1 MIIKDIAIIGVGNLA
16 QSLLYRLESSK
27 AKVKI
32 RLYDKNTQKKS
43 LAKKSTITYSDVI
56 DHHLIKSQVII
67 IAVKP
72 NQYKGICRDI
82 KRFYSKS
89 SVIISLMAGVR
100 TTNLIKELNPETP
113 IARVMT
119 NVNSKYGNAS
129 TFIFSNKFCKDSKT
143 ISIKR
148 FFNIFGT
155 SHIVENENKIDKVT
169 ALTGSGP
176 AYFIHFLEAIIQTFK
191 KFGFSENEAKTYAKE
206 LFYGTAITCMDE
218 KKSLK
223 KIKDSVISKGGTT
236 DAALKNLDAL
246 KFKSILTKSIKE
258 AYNKAQQ
265 LGKNK

>member
-1 MIIKDIAIIGVGNLA
+1 MIKDIAIIGVGNLA

-27 AKVKI
+27 TKLKI
-32 RLYDKNTQKKS
+32 RLYDKDIRKKS
-43 LAKKSTITYSDVI
+43 LAKKPTITYSNII
-56 DHHLIKSQVII
+56 DKNLIKSEVII

-72 NQYKGICRDI
+72 NQYKDVCNDI
-82 KRFYSKS
+82 NNFCSKS
-89 SVIISLMAGVR
+89 SIVISLMAGVKI
-100 TTNLIKELNPETP
+100 TNLIKELNPEKS
-113 IARVMT
+113 IVRVMT
-119 NVNSKYGNAS
+119 NINSKYGNAS
-129 TFIFSNKFCKDSKT
+129 TFIFSNKFCKKSKVVL
-143 ISIKR
+143 IKR

-155 SHIVENENKIDKVT
+155 SYILENENKIDKVT

-191 KFGFSENEAKTYAKE
+191 NFGFSENESETYAKE
-206 LFYGTAITCMDE
+206 LFYGTAITYMNE
-218 KKSLK
+218 KKNLK

-236 DAALKNLDAL
+236 DAALKTLDAL

>member
-1 MIIKDIAIIGVGNLA
+1 
-16 QSLLYRLESSK
+16 
-27 AKVKI
+27 
-32 RLYDKNTQKKS
+32 
-43 LAKKSTITYSDVI
+43 
-56 DHHLIKSQVII
+56 
-67 IAVKP
+67 
-72 NQYKGICRDI
+72 
-82 KRFYSKS
+82 
-89 SVIISLMAGVR
+89 MAGVK
-100 TTNLIKELNPETP
+100 TINLMKELNPETP

-119 NVNSKYGNAS
+119 NINSKYGNAS

-143 ISIKR
+143 RSIKR

-236 DAALKNLDAL
+236 DAALKTLDAL

>member
-1 MIIKDIAIIGVGNLA
+1 MMIKDIAIIGVGNLA

-27 AKVKI
+27 TKLRI
-32 RLYDKNTQKKS
+32 RLYDKDTKKKS
-43 LAKKSTITYSDVI
+43 LSKKTTITYSNII
-56 DHHLIKSQVII
+56 DKSLIKSEVII

-72 NQYKGICRDI
+72 NQYKDICSDI
-82 KRFYSKS
+82 KRFCSKS
-89 SVIISLMAGVR
+89 SIVISLMAGVK

-119 NVNSKYGNAS
+119 NINSKYGNAS

-143 ISIKR
+143 ASIKR

-155 SHIVENENKIDKVT
+155 SHILINENQIDKVT

-176 AYFIHFLEAIIQTFK
+176 AYFIHFLEAMIQTFK
-191 KFGFSENEAKTYAKE
+191 KFGFSENEAETYAKE
-206 LFYGTAITCMDE
+206 LFYGTAITCMNE
-218 KKSLK
+218 KKGFK
-223 KIKDSVISKGGTT
+223 EIKDSVISKGGTT
-236 DAALKNLDAL
+236 DAALKTLDTL

-258 AYNKAQQ
+258 AYNKARQ

>member
-1 MIIKDIAIIGVGNLA
+1 MTIKDIAIIGVGNLA

-43 LAKKSTITYSDVI
+43 LAKKPIITYSNAI
-56 DHHLIKSQVII
+56 DHHLIKSEVII

-72 NQYKGICRDI
+72 NQYKDVCSDI
-82 KRFYSKS
+82 KNFCSKS
-89 SVIISLMAGVR
+89 SVVISLMAGVK
-100 TTNLIKELNPETP
+100 TTSLMKELNPEKS
-113 IARVMT
+113 IVRVMT
-119 NVNSKYGNAS
+119 NINSKHGNAS
-129 TFIFSNKFCKDSKT
+129 TFIFSNKFCKNSKVVL
-143 ISIKR
+143 IKR

-155 SHIVENENKIDKVT
+155 SHILENENQIDKVT

-191 KFGFSENEAKTYAKE
+191 NFGFSENKAEIYAKE
-206 LFYGTAITCMDE
+206 LFYGTAITCMNE
-218 KKSLK
+218 KKNLK

-236 DAALKNLDAL
+236 DAALKTLDAL